1 MPAALPEHPSIRTG
15 ASLESVVASDQ
26 IVTAV
31 ADLEPRSRALLELA
45 ARRGMS
51 DAEMAAL
58 LRVRKAEVEPLREQA
73 TQQLAVVL
81 KLEGG
86 EFEGLREELAR
97 LDEADWE
104 RRAVLRAGQPGSA
117 GRQGRSAPVGA
128 VQRLEGHCHHPPKG
142 TRGRPT
148 RIVAAGAVLL
158 ALAGIAGVLATRD
171 SHDKHVGTAS
181 AAAITPQRGP
191 AVPFQPLNGTHG
203 RGSVRLIR
211 GPSRAQVRL
220 RVVGL
225 LRPQGGGYAVRLY
238 NSPADAH
245 RLAFTTFNDFHGW
258 LRLPRDYARYRFV
271 DISREV
277 PGDPAHS
284 GLSLLRAPLKSL
296 R

>member
-1 MPAALPEHPSIRTG
+1 
-15 ASLESVVASDQ
+15 VVAPDQ

-51 DAEMAAL
+51 DADMAAL
-58 LRVRKAEVEPLREQA
+58 LRVRKAEVERLREQA

-81 KLEGG
+81 KLEAG

-104 RRAVLRAGQPGSA
+104 RRAVLRAGEPDSA
-117 GRQGRSAPVGA
+117 GRQGRS
-128 VQRLEGHCHHPPKG
+128 
-142 TRGRPT
+142 

-158 ALAGIAGVLATRD
+158 ALAGIAGVLATRRN
-171 SHDKHVGTAS
+171 HDKHVATAS
-181 AAAITPQRGP
+181 AAAITPRSGP
-191 AVPFQPLNGTHG
+191 AVPFQPLNGTNG

-225 LRPQGGGYAVRLY
+225 LRPQGGGYTVWLY
-238 NSPADAH
+238 NSPADAR
-245 RLAFTTFNDFHGW
+245 RLAFTTFNDFHGG

-277 PGDPAHS
+277 TDDSAHS
-284 GLSLLRAPLKSL
+284 DLSLLRAPLKAL

>member
-1 MPAALPEHPSIRTG
+1 
-15 ASLESVVASDQ
+15 
-26 IVTAV
+26 V

-58 LRVRKAEVEPLREQA
+58 LRVRKTEVERLREQA

-86 EFEGLREELAR
+86 EFEGLREELTR
-97 LDEADWE
+97 LDEEDWE

-117 GRQGRSAPVGA
+117 GRQGR
-128 VQRLEGHCHHPPKG
+128 
-142 TRGRPT
+142 T

-158 ALAGIAGVLATRD
+158 ALAGIAGVLATRGN
-171 SHDKHVGTAS
+171 HDKHVATGS

-211 GPSRAQVRL
+211 EPSRAQVRL

-225 LRPQGGGYAVRLY
+225 LRPQAGATPSGSTTLPRTHTGSR
-238 NSPADAH
+238 SRPS
-245 RLAFTTFNDFHGW
+245 TTFTEGSAFHAITRATGSST
-258 LRLPRDYARYRFV
+258 
-271 DISREV
+271 SRERF
-277 PGDPAHS
+277 PATR
-284 GLSLLRAPLKSL
+284 LTAA
-296 R
+296 

>member
-1 MPAALPEHPSIRTG
+1 MVRFLAAPSIRDR

-51 DAEMAAL
+51 DAEMAEL
-58 LRVRKAEVEPLREQA
+58 LRVRKAEVERLREQA

-86 EFEGLREELAR
+86 EFEDLREELAR

-117 GRQGRSAPVGA
+117 GRQGRS
-128 VQRLEGHCHHPPKG
+128 
-142 TRGRPT
+142 

-158 ALAGIAGVLATRD
+158 ALAGLAGVLATRD
-171 SHDKHVGTAS
+171 NHDKHVATAS

-225 LRPQGGGYAVRLY
+225 LRPQGGGYAVWLY

-245 RLAFTTFNDFHGW
+245 RLAFTTFNDFHGG